1 MSDKR
6 MTDEA
11 FETAEGE
18 RVWREA
24 RSAESITEK
33 KIAEALALAGV
44 ATLSFHCH
52 VCNHQ
57 WDEVRAADEEG
68 YLDLYG
74 FCSICRSNGKS
85 EPWLAEETRLPISV
99 SGVIKS
105 LAAALAEARAQLAA
119 VLDAA
124 YAELG
129 DDGPQMDAVGAVHVL
144 ISMLREWRGACDY
157 YEERSDRK
165 HRAMRHLADRLT
177 EARAQ
182 LADRN
187 AEIARLV
194 ATIREQDA
202 IIERGEV

>member
-68 YLDLYG
+68 YLELYG

-99 SGVIKS
+99 SEAIKS
-105 LAAALAEARAQLAA
+105 LASALDEARAQLAA
-119 VLDAA
+119 RD
-124 YAELG
+124 
-129 DDGPQMDAVGAVHVL
+129 
-144 ISMLREWRGACDY
+144 
-157 YEERSDRK
+157 
-165 HRAMRHLADRLT
+165 
-177 EARAQ
+177 
-182 LADRN
+182 
-187 AEIARLV
+187 AEIARLKQMV
-194 ATIREQDA
+194 TQAAYDTYLGICRGCANNPCVPGCEFYVGDCADAAPIPSRQREIDLALGRPDFDAATA
-202 IIERGEV
+202 